1 MKPSLPS
8 ILYNKASHSCLD
20 IKLYSKEGGIIRS
33 AVWVVQCSG
42 ISTSR
47 VSVAAPAK
55 TMKTYGES
63 ESKGM
68 SGKSK

>member
-8 ILYNKASHSCLD
+8 ILYNKASHSLPGYQV
-20 IKLYSKEGGIIRS
+20 IRVGGGIIRS

-47 VSVAAPAK
+47 VSVAAPQKA
-55 TMKTYGES
+55 MKTYGES
-63 ESKGM
+63 EE
-68 SGKSK
+68 